1 MNHKIVINNI
11 GKLIRLEGMLLMFP
25 TLIGVFLHEKEFLAL
40 AVTAGTSIIVGT
52 ILANIKPKN
61 NRIRAK
67 EGFVITALVW
77 LIFSIIGAIP
87 FYATGNIKSFTDAIF
102 ETASG
107 FTTTGA
113 SILRDV
119 EAMPKCL
126 LFWRSFTHWI
136 GGMGILVFMLAFAS
150 SSADEMNIMRAESPG
165 PSVEKMVPKVKE
177 TAIMLYAIYTV
188 MTVTLIIALIIA
200 GMPIFDSVCHAFGTA
215 GTGGFGVKGDSIAG
229 YNTACQI
236 IITVGMMLFGVN
248 FSFYYLIIMKKFK
261 DLIHSEEVI
270 TYFAIY
276 FVASILVTMG
286 TLVGFLPGSIYGDTS
301 IVGFD
306 NVGEAVLHSF
316 FQVASVMTTTGFAT
330 KDFNLWGTMPK
341 AVMVLV
347 MFVGACAGSTGGGV
361 KVSRIIIYFK
371 EVMRELQSYIHPSSV
386 KSIRL
391 DGKVV
396 SKDTIRT
403 TNVFLMAYIFIFVG
417 SLVIVCFDGF
427 DLVTSF
433 TAVTATINNIGPGL
447 GIVGPT
453 GNFADFSILAKWVF
467 IFDMIAGRLE
477 IFPVL
482 IMLSIKTWRRK

>member
-1 MNHKIVINNI
+1 MNHRIVLNNI
-11 GKLIRLEGMLLMFP
+11 GKLIRLEGMLLILP
-25 TLIGVFLHEKEFLAL
+25 TLIGVFLQEKEFLAL
-40 AVTAGTSIIVGT
+40 AVTAGSSIIVGT
-52 ILANIKPKN
+52 LLSSIKPKN
-61 NRIRAK
+61 TRIRAK

-87 FYATGNIKSFTDAIF
+87 FYASGNIESFTDAIF

-119 EAMPKCL
+119 EALPKCL

-177 TAIMLYAIYTV
+177 TAIILYGIYTV
-188 MTVTLIIALIIA
+188 MTIILIIALIIA
-200 GMPIFDSVCHAFGTA
+200 GMPVFDSVCHAFGTA
-215 GTGGFGVKGDSIAG
+215 GTGGFGVKGDSIAS
-229 YNTACQI
+229 YNKVCQG
-236 IITVGMMLFGVN
+236 IITVGMMMFGVN
-248 FSFYYLIIMKKFK
+248 FNLYYLIIMKKFK
-261 DLIHSEEVI
+261 DILHSEEVF
-270 TYFAIY
+270 TYIIIY
-276 FVASILVTMG
+276 LVASILVSIG
-286 TLVGFLPGSIYGDTS
+286 TVNGFMHSGTYYA
-301 IVGFD
+301 GF
-306 NVGEAVLHSF
+306 NTVGEAVHHSF

-330 KDFNLWGTMPK
+330 MDFNLWATMPK
-341 AVMVLV
+341 AIMVLV
-347 MFVGACAGSTGGGV
+347 MFIGACAGSTGGGI

-371 EVMRELQSYIHPSSV
+371 EVVRELQSYIHPSSV

>member
-1 MNHKIVINNI
+1 MNHRIVINNI
-11 GKLIRLEGMLLMFP
+11 GKLIRLEGMLLILP
-25 TLIGVFLHEKEFLAL
+25 TLIGLFLQEKEFLAL
-40 AVTAGTSIIVGT
+40 AVTAGSSIIVGT
-52 ILANIKPKN
+52 LLSSIKPKN
-61 NRIRAK
+61 TRIRAK

-119 EAMPKCL
+119 EALPKCL

-136 GGMGILVFMLAFAS
+136 GGMGILVFMMAFAS

-177 TAIMLYAIYTV
+177 TAIILYGIYTV
-188 MTVTLIIALIIA
+188 MTIILIIALIMA
-200 GMPIFDSVCHAFGTA
+200 GMPVFDSVCHAFGTA
-215 GTGGFGVKGDSIAG
+215 GTGGFGIKGDSIAS
-229 YNTACQI
+229 YNKVCQG
-236 IITVGMMLFGVN
+236 IITVGMMMFGVN
-248 FSFYYLIIMKKFK
+248 FNLYYLIIMKKFK
-261 DLIHSEEVI
+261 DILHSEEVF
-270 TYFAIY
+270 TYIIIY
-276 FVASILVTMG
+276 FVASILVSIG
-286 TLVGFLPGSIYGDTS
+286 TVNGFMHSGTYYA
-301 IVGFD
+301 GFHT
-306 NVGEAVLHSF
+306 VGEAVHHSF

-330 KDFNLWGTMPK
+330 MDFNLWATMPK
-341 AVMVLV
+341 AIMVLV
-347 MFVGACAGSTGGGV
+347 MFIGACAGSTGGGI

-371 EVMRELQSYIHPSSV
+371 EVVRELQSYIHPSSV

>member
-1 MNHKIVINNI
+1 MNHRIVLNNI
-11 GKLIRLEGMLLMFP
+11 GKLIRLEGMLLILP
-25 TLIGVFLHEKEFLAL
+25 TLIGVFLQEKEFLAL
-40 AVTAGTSIIVGT
+40 AVTAGSSIIVGT
-52 ILANIKPKN
+52 LLSSIKTKN
-61 NRIRAK
+61 TRIRAK

-119 EAMPKCL
+119 EALPKCL

-136 GGMGILVFMLAFAS
+136 GGMGILVFMMAFAS

-177 TAIMLYAIYTV
+177 TAIILYGIYTV
-188 MTVTLIIALIIA
+188 MTIILIIALIIA
-200 GMPIFDSVCHAFGTA
+200 GMPVFDSVCHALGTA
-215 GTGGFGVKGDSIAG
+215 GTGGFGIKGDSIAS
-229 YNTACQI
+229 YNKVCQG
-236 IITVGMMLFGVN
+236 IITVGMMMFGVN
-248 FSFYYLIIMKKFK
+248 FNLYYLIIMKKFK
-261 DLIHSEEVI
+261 DILHSEEVF
-270 TYFAIY
+270 TYIIIY
-276 FVASILVTMG
+276 FVASILVSIG
-286 TLVGFLPGSIYGDTS
+286 TVNGFMHSGTYYA
-301 IVGFD
+301 GFHT
-306 NVGEAVLHSF
+306 VGEAVHHSF

-330 KDFNLWGTMPK
+330 MDFNLWATMPK
-341 AVMVLV
+341 AIMVLV
-347 MFVGACAGSTGGGV
+347 MFIGACAGSTGGGI

-371 EVMRELQSYIHPSSV
+371 EVVRELQSYIHPSSV

>member
-1 MNHKIVINNI
+1 MNHRIVLNNI
-11 GKLIRLEGMLLMFP
+11 GKLIRLEGMLLILP
-25 TLIGVFLHEKEFLAL
+25 TLIGVFLQEKEFLAL
-40 AVTAGTSIIVGT
+40 AVTAGSSIIVGT
-52 ILANIKPKN
+52 LLSSIKPKN
-61 NRIRAK
+61 TRIRAK

-87 FYATGNIKSFTDAIF
+87 FYASGNIESFTDAIF

-119 EAMPKCL
+119 EALPKCL

-177 TAIMLYAIYTV
+177 TAIILYGIYTV
-188 MTVTLIIALIIA
+188 MTILLIIALIIA
-200 GMPIFDSVCHAFGTA
+200 GMPVFDSVCHAFGTA
-215 GTGGFGVKGDSIAG
+215 GTGGFGVKGDSIAS
-229 YNTACQI
+229 YNKVCQG
-236 IITVGMMLFGVN
+236 IITVGMMMFGVN
-248 FSFYYLIIMKKFK
+248 FNLYYLIIMKKFK
-261 DLIHSEEVI
+261 DILHSEEVF
-270 TYFAIY
+270 TYIIIY
-276 FVASILVTMG
+276 LVASILVSIG
-286 TLVGFLPGSIYGDTS
+286 TINGFMHSGTYYA
-301 IVGFD
+301 GF
-306 NVGEAVLHSF
+306 NTVGEAVHHSF

-330 KDFNLWGTMPK
+330 MDFNLWATMPK
-341 AVMVLV
+341 AIMVLV
-347 MFVGACAGSTGGGV
+347 MFIGACAGSTGGGI

-371 EVMRELQSYIHPSSV
+371 EVVRELQSYIHPSSV

>member
-1 MNHKIVINNI
+1 MNHRIVLNNI
-11 GKLIRLEGMLLMFP
+11 GKLIRLEGMLLILP
-25 TLIGVFLHEKEFLAL
+25 TLIGVFLQEKEFLAL
-40 AVTAGTSIIVGT
+40 AVTAGSSIIVGT
-52 ILANIKPKN
+52 LLSSIKPKN
-61 NRIRAK
+61 TRIRAK

-87 FYATGNIKSFTDAIF
+87 FYASGNIESFTDAIF

-119 EAMPKCL
+119 EALPKCL

-136 GGMGILVFMLAFAS
+136 GGMGILVFMMAFAS

-177 TAIMLYAIYTV
+177 TAIILYGIYTV
-188 MTVTLIIALIIA
+188 MTIILIIALIIA
-200 GMPIFDSVCHAFGTA
+200 GMPVFDSVCHAFGTA
-215 GTGGFGVKGDSIAG
+215 GTGGFGVKGDSIAS
-229 YNTACQI
+229 YNKVCQG
-236 IITVGMMLFGVN
+236 IITVGMMMFGVN
-248 FSFYYLIIMKKFK
+248 FNLYYLIIMKKFK
-261 DLIHSEEVI
+261 DILHSEEVF
-270 TYFAIY
+270 TYIIIY
-276 FVASILVTMG
+276 LVASILVSIG
-286 TLVGFLPGSIYGDTS
+286 TINGFMHSGTYYA
-301 IVGFD
+301 GF
-306 NVGEAVLHSF
+306 NTVGEAVHHSF
-316 FQVASVMTTTGFAT
+316 FQVASVMTTTGYAT
-330 KDFNLWGTMPK
+330 MDFNLWATMPK
-341 AVMVLV
+341 AIMVLV
-347 MFVGACAGSTGGGV
+347 MFIGACAGSTGGGI

-371 EVMRELQSYIHPSSV
+371 EVVRELQSYIHPSSV

>member
-1 MNHKIVINNI
+1 MNHRIVLNNI
-11 GKLIRLEGMLLMFP
+11 GKLIRLEGMLLILP
-25 TLIGVFLHEKEFLAL
+25 TLIGVFLQEKEFLAL
-40 AVTAGTSIIVGT
+40 AVTAGSSIIVGT
-52 ILANIKPKN
+52 LLSSIKTKN
-61 NRIRAK
+61 TRIRAK

-119 EAMPKCL
+119 EALPKCL

-136 GGMGILVFMLAFAS
+136 GGMGILVFMMAFAS

-177 TAIMLYAIYTV
+177 TAIILYGIYTV
-188 MTVTLIIALIIA
+188 MTIILIIALIIA
-200 GMPIFDSVCHAFGTA
+200 GMPVFDSVCHALGTA
-215 GTGGFGVKGDSIAG
+215 GTGGFGIKGDSIAS
-229 YNTACQI
+229 YNKVCQG
-236 IITVGMMLFGVN
+236 IITVGMMMFGVN
-248 FSFYYLIIMKKFK
+248 FNLYYLIIMKKFK
-261 DLIHSEEVI
+261 DILHSEEVF
-270 TYFAIY
+270 TYIIIY
-276 FVASILVTMG
+276 FVASILVSIG
-286 TLVGFLPGSIYGDTS
+286 TVNGFMHSGTYYA
-301 IVGFD
+301 GF
-306 NVGEAVLHSF
+306 NTVGEAVHHSF

-330 KDFNLWGTMPK
+330 MDFNLWATMPK
-341 AVMVLV
+341 AIMVLV
-347 MFVGACAGSTGGGV
+347 MFIGACAGSTGGGI

-371 EVMRELQSYIHPSSV
+371 EVVRELQSYIHPSSV

>member
-1 MNHKIVINNI
+1 MNHRIVLNNI
-11 GKLIRLEGMLLMFP
+11 GKLIRLEGMLLILP
-25 TLIGVFLHEKEFLAL
+25 TLIGVFLQEKEFLAL
-40 AVTAGTSIIVGT
+40 AVTAGSSIIVGT
-52 ILANIKPKN
+52 LLSSIKPKN
-61 NRIRAK
+61 TRIRAK

-87 FYATGNIKSFTDAIF
+87 FYASGNIESFTDAIF

-119 EAMPKCL
+119 EALPKCL

-177 TAIMLYAIYTV
+177 TAIILYGIYTV
-188 MTVTLIIALIIA
+188 MTIILIIALIIA
-200 GMPIFDSVCHAFGTA
+200 GMPVFDSVCHAFGTA
-215 GTGGFGVKGDSIAG
+215 GTGGFGVKGDSIAS
-229 YNTACQI
+229 YNKVCQG
-236 IITVGMMLFGVN
+236 IITVGMMMFGVN
-248 FSFYYLIIMKKFK
+248 FNLYYLIIMKKFK
-261 DLIHSEEVI
+261 DILHSEEVF
-270 TYFAIY
+270 TYIIIY
-276 FVASILVTMG
+276 LVASILVSIG
-286 TLVGFLPGSIYGDTS
+286 TINGFMHSGTYYA
-301 IVGFD
+301 GF
-306 NVGEAVLHSF
+306 NTVGEAVHHSF

-330 KDFNLWGTMPK
+330 MDFNLWATMPK
-341 AVMVLV
+341 AIMVLV
-347 MFVGACAGSTGGGV
+347 MFIGACAGSTGGGI

-371 EVMRELQSYIHPSSV
+371 EVVRELQSYIHPSSV

>member
-1 MNHKIVINNI
+1 MNHRIVLNNI
-11 GKLIRLEGMLLMFP
+11 GKLIRLEGMLLILP
-25 TLIGVFLHEKEFLAL
+25 TLIGVFLQEKEFLAL
-40 AVTAGTSIIVGT
+40 AVTAGSSIIVGT
-52 ILANIKPKN
+52 LLSSIKTKN
-61 NRIRAK
+61 TRIRDK

-119 EAMPKCL
+119 EALPKCL

-136 GGMGILVFMLAFAS
+136 GGMGILVFMMAFAS

-177 TAIMLYAIYTV
+177 TAIILYGIYTV
-188 MTVTLIIALIIA
+188 MTIILIIALIIA
-200 GMPIFDSVCHAFGTA
+200 GMPVFDSVCHALGTA
-215 GTGGFGVKGDSIAG
+215 GTGGFGIKGDSIAS
-229 YNTACQI
+229 YNKVCQG
-236 IITVGMMLFGVN
+236 IITVGMMMFGVN
-248 FSFYYLIIMKKFK
+248 FNLYYLIIMKKFK
-261 DLIHSEEVI
+261 DILHSEEVF
-270 TYFAIY
+270 TYIIIY
-276 FVASILVTMG
+276 FVASILVSIG
-286 TLVGFLPGSIYGDTS
+286 TVNGFMHSGTYYA
-301 IVGFD
+301 GFHT
-306 NVGEAVLHSF
+306 VGEAVHHSF

-330 KDFNLWGTMPK
+330 MDFNLWATMPK
-341 AVMVLV
+341 AIMVLV
-347 MFVGACAGSTGGGV
+347 MFIGACAGSTGGGI

-371 EVMRELQSYIHPSSV
+371 EVVRELQSYIHPSSV

>member
-1 MNHKIVINNI
+1 MNHRIVLNNI
-11 GKLIRLEGMLLMFP
+11 GKLIRLEGMLLILP
-25 TLIGVFLHEKEFLAL
+25 TLIGVFLQEKEFLAL
-40 AVTAGTSIIVGT
+40 AVTAGSSIIVGT
-52 ILANIKPKN
+52 LLSSIKTKN
-61 NRIRAK
+61 TRIRAK

-119 EAMPKCL
+119 EALPKCL

-136 GGMGILVFMLAFAS
+136 GGMGILVFMMAFAS

-177 TAIMLYAIYTV
+177 TAIILYGIYTV
-188 MTVTLIIALIIA
+188 MTIILIIALIIA
-200 GMPIFDSVCHAFGTA
+200 GMPVFDSVCHALGTA
-215 GTGGFGVKGDSIAG
+215 GTGGFGIKGDSIAS
-229 YNTACQI
+229 YNKVCQG
-236 IITVGMMLFGVN
+236 IITVGMMMFGVN
-248 FSFYYLIIMKKFK
+248 FNLYYLIIMKKFK
-261 DLIHSEEVI
+261 DIMHSEEVF
-270 TYFAIY
+270 TYIIIY
-276 FVASILVTMG
+276 FVASILVSIG
-286 TLVGFLPGSIYGDTS
+286 TVNGFMHSGTYYA
-301 IVGFD
+301 GFHT
-306 NVGEAVLHSF
+306 VGEAVHHSF

-330 KDFNLWGTMPK
+330 MDFNLWATMPK
-341 AVMVLV
+341 AIMVLV
-347 MFVGACAGSTGGGV
+347 MFIGACAGSTGGGI

-371 EVMRELQSYIHPSSV
+371 EVVRELQSYIHPSSV

>member
-1 MNHKIVINNI
+1 MNHRIVLNNI
-11 GKLIRLEGMLLMFP
+11 GKLIRLEGMLLILP
-25 TLIGVFLHEKEFLAL
+25 TLIGVFLQEKEFLAL
-40 AVTAGTSIIVGT
+40 AVTAGSSIIVGT
-52 ILANIKPKN
+52 LLSSIKPKN
-61 NRIRAK
+61 TRIRAK

-119 EAMPKCL
+119 EALPKCL

-177 TAIMLYAIYTV
+177 TAIILYGIYTV
-188 MTVTLIIALIIA
+188 MTIILIIALIIA
-200 GMPIFDSVCHAFGTA
+200 GMPVFDSVCHAFGTA
-215 GTGGFGVKGDSIAG
+215 GTGGFGVKGDSIAS
-229 YNTACQI
+229 YNKVCQG
-236 IITVGMMLFGVN
+236 IITVGMMMFGVN
-248 FSFYYLIIMKKFK
+248 FNLYYLIIMKKFK
-261 DLIHSEEVI
+261 DILHSEEVF
-270 TYFAIY
+270 TYIIIY
-276 FVASILVTMG
+276 LVASILVSIG
-286 TLVGFLPGSIYGDTS
+286 TVNGFMHSGTYYA
-301 IVGFD
+301 GF
-306 NVGEAVLHSF
+306 NTVGEAVHHSF

-330 KDFNLWGTMPK
+330 MDFNLWATMPK
-341 AVMVLV
+341 AIMVLV
-347 MFVGACAGSTGGGV
+347 MFIGACAGSTGGGI

-371 EVMRELQSYIHPSSV
+371 EVVRELQSYIHPSSV

>member
-1 MNHKIVINNI
+1 MNHRIVLNNI
-11 GKLIRLEGMLLMFP
+11 GKLIRLEGMLLILP
-25 TLIGVFLHEKEFLAL
+25 TLIGVFLQEKEFLAL
-40 AVTAGTSIIVGT
+40 AVTAGSSIIVGT
-52 ILANIKPKN
+52 LLSSIKPKN
-61 NRIRAK
+61 TRIRAK

-87 FYATGNIKSFTDAIF
+87 FYASGNIESFTDAIF

-119 EAMPKCL
+119 EALPKCL

-177 TAIMLYAIYTV
+177 TAIILYGIYTV
-188 MTVTLIIALIIA
+188 MTILLIIALIIA
-200 GMPIFDSVCHAFGTA
+200 GMPVFDSVCHAFGTA
-215 GTGGFGVKGDSIAG
+215 GTGGFGVKGDSIAS
-229 YNTACQI
+229 YNKVCQG
-236 IITVGMMLFGVN
+236 IITVGMMMFGVN
-248 FSFYYLIIMKKFK
+248 FNLYYLIIMKKFK
-261 DLIHSEEVI
+261 DILHSEEVF
-270 TYFAIY
+270 TYIIIY
-276 FVASILVTMG
+276 LVASILVSIG
-286 TLVGFLPGSIYGDTS
+286 TINGFMHSGTYYA
-301 IVGFD
+301 GF
-306 NVGEAVLHSF
+306 NTVGEAVHHSF
-316 FQVASVMTTTGFAT
+316 FQVASVMTTTGYAT
-330 KDFNLWGTMPK
+330 MDFNLWATMPK
-341 AVMVLV
+341 AIMVLV
-347 MFVGACAGSTGGGV
+347 MFIGACAGSTGGGI

-371 EVMRELQSYIHPSSV
+371 EVVRELQSYIHPSSV

>member
-1 MNHKIVINNI
+1 MNHRIVLNNI
-11 GKLIRLEGMLLMFP
+11 GKLIRLEGMLLILP
-25 TLIGVFLHEKEFLAL
+25 TLIGVFLQEKEFLAL
-40 AVTAGTSIIVGT
+40 AVTAGSSIIVGT
-52 ILANIKPKN
+52 LLSSIKTKN
-61 NRIRAK
+61 TRIRAK

-119 EAMPKCL
+119 EALPKCL

-136 GGMGILVFMLAFAS
+136 GGMGILVFMMAFAS

-177 TAIMLYAIYTV
+177 TAIILYGIYTV
-188 MTVTLIIALIIA
+188 MTIILIIALIIA
-200 GMPIFDSVCHAFGTA
+200 GMPVFDSVCHALGTA
-215 GTGGFGVKGDSIAG
+215 GTGGFGVKGDSIAS
-229 YNTACQI
+229 YNKVCQG
-236 IITVGMMLFGVN
+236 IITVGMMMFGVN
-248 FSFYYLIIMKKFK
+248 FNLYYLIIMKKFK
-261 DLIHSEEVI
+261 DILHSEEVF
-270 TYFAIY
+270 TYIIIY
-276 FVASILVTMG
+276 LVASILVSIG
-286 TLVGFLPGSIYGDTS
+286 TVNGFMHSGTYYA
-301 IVGFD
+301 GF
-306 NVGEAVLHSF
+306 NTVGEAVHHSF

-330 KDFNLWGTMPK
+330 MDFNLWATMPK
-341 AVMVLV
+341 AIMVLV
-347 MFVGACAGSTGGGV
+347 MFIGACAGSTGGGI

-371 EVMRELQSYIHPSSV
+371 EVVRELQSYIHPSSV

>member
-1 MNHKIVINNI
+1 MNHKVVISTI
-11 GKLIRLEGMLLMFP
+11 GKLIQLEGVFLLLP
-25 TLIGVFLHEKEFLAL
+25 TLIGVFLHEKEFLVL
-40 AVTAGTSIIVGT
+40 AITAGASVIAGT
-52 ILANIKPKN
+52 LLIQIKPKKTQ
-61 NRIRAK
+61 IRAK

-87 FYATGNIKSFTDAIF
+87 FYASGNIKSLTDAIF

-113 SILRDV
+113 SILTDV
-119 EAMPKCL
+119 EALPKCL

-188 MTVTLIIALIIA
+188 MTVILILALIIA
-200 GMPIFDSVCHAFGTA
+200 GMPVFDSVCHAFGTA
-215 GTGGFGVKGDSIAG
+215 GTGGFGVRGDSIAS
-229 YNTACQI
+229 YNTACQT
-236 IITVGMMLFGVN
+236 IITIGMMMFGVN
-248 FSFYYLIIMKKFK
+248 FSVYYLIFMKKFK
-261 DLIHSEEVI
+261 DLLHSEEVI
-270 TYFAIY
+270 TYFVIY
-276 FVASILVTMG
+276 FIASILVTIG
-286 TLVGFLPGSIYGDTS
+286 TVNGFLHSGTYYA
-301 IVGFD
+301 GFD
-306 NVGEAVLHSF
+306 SVGKAIHHSF

-330 KDFNLWGTMPK
+330 KNFNLWATMPK

-347 MFVGACAGSTGGGV
+347 MFVGACAGSTGGGI

-371 EVMRELQSYIHPSSV
+371 EVVRELQSYIHPSSV

-391 DGKVV
+391 DGKAV

-417 SLVIVCFDGF
+417 SLIIICFDGF

-447 GIVGPT
+447 GMVGPT
-453 GNFADFSILAKWVF
+453 GNFADFSLLSKWVF

>member
-1 MNHKIVINNI
+1 MNHRIVLNNI
-11 GKLIRLEGMLLMFP
+11 GKLIRLEGMLLILP
-25 TLIGVFLHEKEFLAL
+25 TLIAVFLQEKEFLAL
-40 AVTAGTSIIVGT
+40 AVTAGSSIIVGT
-52 ILANIKPKN
+52 LLSSIKPKN
-61 NRIRAK
+61 TRIRAK

-119 EAMPKCL
+119 EALPKCL

-136 GGMGILVFMLAFAS
+136 GGMGILVFMMAFAS

-177 TAIMLYAIYTV
+177 TAIILYGIYTV
-188 MTVTLIIALIIA
+188 MTIILIIALIIA
-200 GMPIFDSVCHAFGTA
+200 GMPVFDSVCHALGTA
-215 GTGGFGVKGDSIAG
+215 GTGGFGIKGDSIAS
-229 YNTACQI
+229 YNKVCQG
-236 IITVGMMLFGVN
+236 IITVGMMMFGVN
-248 FSFYYLIIMKKFK
+248 FNLYYLIIMKKFK
-261 DLIHSEEVI
+261 DILHSEEVF
-270 TYFAIY
+270 TYIIIY
-276 FVASILVTMG
+276 FVASILVSIG
-286 TLVGFLPGSIYGDTS
+286 TVNGFMHSGTYYA
-301 IVGFD
+301 GFHT
-306 NVGEAVLHSF
+306 VGEAVHHSF

-330 KDFNLWGTMPK
+330 VDFNLWATMPK
-341 AVMVLV
+341 AIMVLV
-347 MFVGACAGSTGGGV
+347 MFIGACAGSTGGGI

-371 EVMRELQSYIHPSSV
+371 EVVRELQSYIHPSSV